1 MKYIQKQEA
10 NKTISAHVKKR
21 QRKISK
27 LKGNELAASSTL
39 LSSSSSS
46 SSSSTTNN
54 QHHMFGVPNEIS
66 IEKNY
71 YEIFEAIAKK
81 EEEAL
86 NMVVAT
92 TTSITA
98 TTATIATSIAD
109 TTSVT
114 TQTNNP
120 SVGNNSGKLIAS
132 IGLRKG
138 SDLIMTTDMTR
149 KEATEMEPVSNDISM
164 EAKIALQREL
174 EEITLALDSTQDTVH
189 FDHHLHHQFQSNSN
203 LGNHDYQK
211 KAPRRRQSNESLLVG
226 NKKDDDARTMKL
238 LQFKSKSEAVISHYH
253 DHHHHHQ
260 SKRPLLFNTISDANR
275 TNSSIPVISKDMMNQ
290 HESYV
295 VNNDNTYDHDDD
307 DDDDDNNNNNNNI
320 MSMKQLQP
328 LLMGQNKEMLN
339 WFITSSKYKYI
350 HQHLSYHM
358 NRDNELLVDMKAFSD
373 RLIDECCRNF
383 ELVHIDKGT
392 IEITPMQALHLPE
405 TLTNLFVRI
414 SYGKEVRI

>member
-10 NKTISAHVKKR
+10 NKTISAHVKKQ

-27 LKGNELAASSTL
+27 LKGNELTASSASA
-39 LSSSSSS
+39 LSSSSS
-46 SSSSTTNN
+46 TNN
-54 QHHMFGVPNEIS
+54 QHHMFGAPNEIS

-92 TTSITA
+92 SA
-98 TTATIATSIAD
+98 TTNATIATSIAE
-109 TTSVT
+109 TSSVT
-114 TQTNNP
+114 TQATP
-120 SVGNNSGKLIAS
+120 TVGNSSGKLIAP

-138 SDLIMTTDMTR
+138 INMTMMVTK
-149 KEATEMEPVSNDISM
+149 KESTAMEPVSNDISI
-164 EAKIALQREL
+164 EAKEVLQREL
-174 EEITLALDSTQDTVH
+174 EEITLALESSQDTGQFNH
-189 FDHHLHHQFQSNSN
+189 HHHLHSN
-203 LGNHDYQK
+203 LGTHHDNY
-211 KAPRRRQSNESLLVG
+211 KAQRRRQSDESILVG
-226 NKKDDDARTMKL
+226 NKNTDDARTIKL
-238 LQFKSKSEAVISHYH
+238 LHFKSKSEAVISHH
-253 DHHHHHQ
+253 DYHHHR
-260 SKRPLLFNTISDANR
+260 SKRPLKVNTIYDSNP
-275 TNSSIPVISKDMMNQ
+275 TSNSIPIIGKHMNR
-290 HESYV
+290 HESYIIKDDV
-295 VNNDNTYDHDDD
+295 SRYDDI
-307 DDDDDNNNNNNNI
+307 DDDDNNNNNI
-320 MSMKQLQP
+320 MCMKQLQP

-350 HQHLSYHM
+350 HQHLSHHM
-358 NRDNELLVDMKAFSD
+358 DRDNELLVDMQAFSD

-414 SYGKEVRI
+414 SYGKEVCG